1 MNSGQTSDR
10 VYDTLKHRLMAGE
23 YRPGERLDPSTLA
36 ASMNASVTPVR
47 DALHRLIGE
56 RMIETRTGTG
66 FHLAALYEPDLRD
79 LYTWT
84 ARLLLEA
91 MHWWR
96 TSPVAQDVPDLSGP
110 RTEATRALFRYFG
123 THSSSR
129 EIAAAIDASSDRLG
143 AVREIEER
151 TIDPPSGELF
161 RIAGTFEQERA
172 AIARE
177 VRAYHKRRLAA
188 VPALVTAL
196 HRAA

>member
-36 ASMNASVTPVR
+36 AGMNASVTPVR

-96 TSPVAQDVPDLSGP
+96 GPLDAQALPDLSGA
-110 RTEATRALFRYFG
+110 RTDATRALFGHFG
-123 THSSSR
+123 TLSASR
-129 EIAAAIDASSDRLG
+129 EIAAAIEASSDRVS

-151 TIDPPSGELF
+151 TIGLPPDELVRMAEAF
-161 RIAGTFEQERA
+161 DQGRA

-177 VRAYHKRRLAA
+177 VRAYHRRRLAA